1 MVASQGLNCID
12 SLLGIQAQ
20 GRKWREN
27 KTKYFRLRLN
37 DEGYRDLRP
46 TGDRPEILK
55 DEDWDL

>member
-27 KTKYFRLRLN
+27 KTKYFRLRQN
-37 DEGYRDLRP
+37 NRDMRP
-46 TGDRPEILK
+46 TGDRPETLK
-55 DEDWDL
+55 DED